1 MGAAPTRILLADDHA
16 LLRDGLRRLIERI
29 EGVEVVAEAED
40 GKAVIG
46 KVRDNRPELVLLD
59 VALPLLNGLDACA
72 QIVKRF
78 KGVKV
83 LMVSSHANEAYVLK
97 ALQNGAKGYM
107 LKSAS
112 AAELEVAIKS
122 TARGKRYLSPEVSG
136 FVIDAVIS
144 GEKVDSPLD
153 LLTGRQREVLQLIA
167 EGMTNREMAE
177 HLDVAESTIETHR
190 TNLMNKLDI
199 HDLAS
204 LVLFAVR
211 SGLVDGGHAGQLD
224 EDPGQPA

>member
-72 QIVKRF
+72 QIVERF

-97 ALQNGAKGYM
+97 ALQNGAQGYM

-177 HLDVAESTIETHR
+177 HLHVAESTIETHR

-199 HDLAS
+199 RFKTRSS
-204 LVLFAVR
+204 LCG
-211 SGLVDGGHAGQLD
+211 SYGLMSLGVSSS
-224 EDPGQPA
+224 